1 MSSEH
6 KGHLPGNTRN
16 DIKRKSATA
25 GDGNTDEGLEVVT
38 IRKLYETLIFP
49 TQPNDF
55 SAHSSL
61 PDLVGGP
68 KKEPLR
74 YDS

>member
-1 MSSEH
+1 MSSQH
-6 KGHLPGNTRN
+6 KDHFAWLTRN

-38 IRKLYETLIFP
+38 IRKLYETFIFP

-55 SAHSSL
+55 SAYSSL

-68 KKEPLR
+68 KKGL
-74 YDS
+74 